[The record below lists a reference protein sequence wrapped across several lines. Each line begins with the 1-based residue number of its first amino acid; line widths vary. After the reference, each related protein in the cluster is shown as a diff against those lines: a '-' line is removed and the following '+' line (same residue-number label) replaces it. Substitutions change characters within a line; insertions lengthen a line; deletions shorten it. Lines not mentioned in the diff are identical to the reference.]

1 MLDVKFSVSFLLFH
15 GNDALHMFLW
25 LEESENMHWF
35 NLTLLNAYVHVRW
48 VHLNW
53 EPDYRNFLLPACLC
67 ICVHTNLHPN
77 SQSKYL
83 TLAEPGTA
91 NFPLLSQRREEQRS
105 GWCWREE
112 AWSCHGKSSQVRSY
126 ISSRPFFLFLGT
138 QTVQCCLNDL
148 ICGGANENK
157 QAWPW

>member
-1 MLDVKFSVSFLLFH
+1 
-15 GNDALHMFLW
+15 MFLW
-25 LEESENMHWF
+25 LEESEYMHWF

-48 VHLNW
+48 VHLKW
-53 EPDYRNFLLPACLC
+53 EPDYRNILLPACLC

-112 AWSCHGKSSQVRSY
+112 AWSCHGKSSQVRSFFSSFFFFFFSHKQY
-126 ISSRPFFLFLGT
+126 SAVWMISSAVE
-138 QTVQCCLNDL
+138 QTKINKPGHDSLNL
-148 ICGGANENK
+148 VLNYKRNYATGLY
-157 QAWPW
+157 